1 MAVWNEL
8 YSLVRVLSDRNGGKA
23 LLYIHR
29 EARRKVVLRQ
39 FERPVPLYEYL
50 KTVTHPNLPRV
61 YDAFDCGDAYFVI
74 EEYID
79 GLSVAEVLENGS
91 YTYRGAR
98 KVLSGVC
105 GALSVLHAQGF
116 VHRDVKPENVMI
128 GKDGAVKL
136 IDFNVSRAVSPEA
149 ERDTAVLGTIGYAP
163 PEQLGL
169 AQSDVRTDIYALGV
183 LLNVMLT
190 GEHPSKKIARGRAG
204 RIVLKC
210 TQISPDA
217 RYQSASEVRRAL

>member
-1 MAVWNEL
+1 MTVWNGL
-8 YSLVRVLSDRNGGKA
+8 YGLVRVLSDRNGGKA
-23 LLYIHR
+23 LLYMHR
-29 EARRKVVLRQ
+29 EARRQVVLRQ
-39 FERPVPLYEYL
+39 YERPVPLYEYL

-61 YDAFDCGDAYFVI
+61 FDAFACGDAYFVI

-79 GLSVAEVLENGS
+79 GLSVAEVLENGL

-98 KVLSGVC
+98 KVLAGVC
-105 GALSVLHAQGF
+105 DALSVLHAQGF
-116 VHRDVKPENVMI
+116 VHRDIKPENVMI

-136 IDFNVSRAVSPEA
+136 IDFNVSRAVSPDA
-149 ERDTAVLGTIGYAP
+149 PKDTAVLGTLGYAP

-169 AQSDVRTDIYALGV
+169 AQSDARTDLYALGV

-190 GEHPSKKIARGRAG
+190 GEHPSKKAVRGRAG

-210 TQISPDA
+210 TQIAPDA
-217 RYQSASEVRRAL
+217 RYRSAEDVKKAL